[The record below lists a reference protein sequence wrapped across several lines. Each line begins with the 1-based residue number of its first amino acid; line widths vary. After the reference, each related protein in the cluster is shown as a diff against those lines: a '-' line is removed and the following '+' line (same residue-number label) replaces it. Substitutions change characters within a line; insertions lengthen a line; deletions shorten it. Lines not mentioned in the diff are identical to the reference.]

1 MNGTNPP
8 KYIRSNKSKSNPN
21 INSDMTPERIPV
33 KIDLTTTFLFIKIL
47 LFRVLQISFLENYL

>member
-21 INSDMTPERIPV
+21 INCDMVAERIPV
-33 KIDLTTTFLFIKIL
+33 KIDFTFLFIRIL
-47 LFRVLQISFLENYL
+47 LFRVLQMFSYF

>member
-21 INSDMTPERIPV
+21 INCDMIPERIPV
-33 KIDLTTTFLFIKIL
+33 KIDFTFLFIKIL
-47 LFRVLQISFLENYL
+47 LFRVLQISFSENYL